1 MNNYTA
7 IISFKVDIEAEDITD
22 ATLIAGHFNKPTFR
36 FEAEYGT
43 GQHLRGLPPVVYL
56 REEEEKQ
63 YDSYWRNR

>member
-1 MNNYTA
+1 MINYTA

-22 ATLIAGHFNKPTFR
+22 AIRVADNFNQPNLR

-56 REEEEKQ
+56 REEEDKQ